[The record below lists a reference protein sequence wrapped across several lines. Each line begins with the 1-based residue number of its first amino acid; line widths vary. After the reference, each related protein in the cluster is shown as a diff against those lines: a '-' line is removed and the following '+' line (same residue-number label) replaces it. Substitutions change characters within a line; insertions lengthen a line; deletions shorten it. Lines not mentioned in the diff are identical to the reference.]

1 MAFHTTYKM
10 LQSEGLKQRMVAAAA
25 ALGEANPETW
35 IDQQRYALVP
45 LMLTPPDEQGA
56 SQYWW
61 QVWEY
66 AQAHMNE
73 NNNPDIGARTDVI
86 LDSWI
91 NQVLVTHRLNL
102 GLIPPAP

>member
-1 MAFHTTYKM
+1 M
-10 LQSEGLKQRMVAAAA
+10 
-25 ALGEANPETW
+25 W
-35 IDQQRYALVP
+35 IEQQKYALVP
-45 LMLTPPDEQGA
+45 LMTTPPAEDG
-56 SQYWW
+56 SYQYWW

-66 AQAHMNE
+66 AKAHMTE

-102 GLIPPAP
+102 GLINP